1 MVAEGAGGDVDPP
14 LLRHSQLAVGYGNG
28 GVDPLM
34 FFFEG
39 ETVRD
44 IGFFKLFIT
53 YSPANFRSL
62 NQERSPFPRS
72 TRGGNDEDEDE
83 DDIDPELEGE
93 KRLQDEE
100 ELQKKMHADQWGV
113 KVHTVVQVKG

>member
-14 LLRHSQLAVGYGNG
+14 LLAHSKLAVGYGNG

-34 FFFEG
+34 FYFEG

-62 NQERSPFPRS
+62 NQERSPFPRA
-72 TRGGNDEDEDE
+72 TRSGGDGSDEDEE
-83 DDIDPELEGE
+83 TGLELGE
-93 KRLQDEE
+93 AERLAAEK
-100 ELQKKMHADQWGV
+100 ELQKMHADKWGV